1 MKYRLK
7 FFLVIIFGFFLFTC
21 NGCKD
26 EIPVLPE
33 VSTTEITLITP
44 VSANCSGVAISHG
57 SSTIIEKGICWSDH
71 PQPATS
77 DNKINAVLY
86 PYFVSFNLRISGLNE
101 NTIYYVRAYAMSNDG
116 TGYGDELT
124 FITPDDISG
133 QTGTVSDIEG
143 NIYETIGIGSQI
155 WMAENLK
162 TTKYNDGT
170 EILQVIEDDVWSRL
184 DGPPTPAFC
193 WYNNDEASNKEIYG
207 ALYDWYAVNTGKL
220 CPAGWHVPSF
230 NEWAVL

>member
-1 MKYRLK
+1 
-7 FFLVIIFGFFLFTC
+7 LVIILGFFLSILSS
-21 NGCKD
+21 CKD